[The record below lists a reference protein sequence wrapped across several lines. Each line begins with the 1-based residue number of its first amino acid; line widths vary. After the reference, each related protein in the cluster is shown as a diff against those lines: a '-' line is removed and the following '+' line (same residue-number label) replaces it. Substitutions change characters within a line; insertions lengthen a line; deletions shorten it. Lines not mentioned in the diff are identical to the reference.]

1 MCSREESYDRRD
13 SPETHQDETESDRQ
27 AAAATPNGS
36 ALASDSFLKPSF
48 TLEQIRTFLVVA
60 AREHVTHAAKVLGL
74 SQPAVTQQVQLLER
88 ALGITLLEK
97 VGRNVRLTDAGVEVA
112 GACLVVMRSVENL
125 KGIAQSVRGL
135 ELGSLSM
142 GATQVAANYY
152 LPPLLTAFA
161 SKYPSIDLDVT
172 ITDTADACEQ
182 VESGRLECAL
192 VDAPLPKS
200 SLVQIRVARDDV
212 ILVANPQHPLVAV
225 ERVSAKQL
233 RGQCYLVWEPGAA
246 TETIAAELLGPA
258 YARLHKVQLASLEAV
273 RQALLAGMGFAA
285 VPRVAVAEDLRRGE
299 LARIKVTS
307 RSRTIC
313 AIRRPGT
320 TSPAVDAFWELLCST
335 LDP

>member
-1 MCSREESYDRRD
+1 VDHNEVRPGQQSSAQVLD
-13 SPETHQDETESDRQ
+13 SV
-27 AAAATPNGS
+27 

-60 AREHVTHAAKVLGL
+60 GREHVTHAAKVLGL

-135 ELGSLSM
+135 ELGSLSI

-152 LPPLLTAFA
+152 LPPVLTAFA
-161 SKYPSIDLDVT
+161 AKYPSIDLDVT

-192 VDAPLPKS
+192 VDTPLPRNH
-200 SLVQIRVARDDV
+200 LVHVRLARDDV
-212 ILVANPQHPLVAV
+212 ILVAHPQHPLVAV
-225 ERVSAKQL
+225 ERVSAKDL
-233 RGQCYLVWEPGAA
+233 RGQRYLVWEPGSAN
-246 TETIAAELLGPA
+246 ETIAAQLLGPA

-299 LARIKVTS
+299 LARMRVTS
-307 RSRTIC
+307 RSRSIC
-313 AIRRPGT
+313 ALRRPGAP
-320 TSPAVDAFWELLCST
+320 SPAVDAFWELLCNQA
-335 LDP
+335 P